1 MTTLFIKNGRVID
14 PASGKDGK
22 LGVLVRDGKVAD
34 VTSGSEVPDDARVID
49 AKGMIVAPGFID
61 MHVHLRDPGYEY
73 KEDIASGT
81 AAAVAGGVTSVLS
94 MPNTD
99 PVNDCASVTEYI
111 LEQASKVG
119 SANVY
124 PAGSITR
131 GLKGE
136 TLADIGDMARAG
148 VKAVTDDGRPV
159 VDSGVMRRA
168 MEYAMAF
175 DLLIISHS
183 EDLALAAS
191 GVMNEGAVS
200 VELGLRGIPAAA
212 EEAMVARD
220 IMIAE
225 LAGARLHL
233 AHVSTAGSVKL
244 VREAKGRGAK
254 VTAEVTPHHLTFT
267 EDAVSDYDPNTK
279 VNPPL
284 RTELDRRAV
293 IKALADGTI
302 DAIATDHAPHN
313 IIDKEAGFEEAAFG
327 LIGLET
333 MLPLALALVHD
344 KKITMKRMIEALTEA
359 PARILGLAGKG
370 TLAAGS
376 DADITIFDPD
386 ETWTVQ
392 SSKFKSKSRNT
403 PFEGLRVRGRVR
415 YTIVGGEVVHSAQ
428 KL

>member
-1 MTTLFIKNGRVID
+1 MGTLFIRDGRLID
-14 PASGKDGK
+14 PAAKKDGK
-22 LGVLVRDGKVAD
+22 FNVVVRDGKVD
-34 VTSGSEVPDDARVID
+34 ELTTSREAPEGARVID

-61 MHVHLRDPGYEY
+61 MHVHLRDPGFEY
-73 KEDIASGT
+73 KEDIESGT
-81 AAAVAGGVTSVLS
+81 AAAAAGGVTSVLC

-111 LEQASKVG
+111 LEQAEKVG
-119 SANVY
+119 HVNVY

-136 TLADIGDMARAG
+136 ALADIGDMARAG
-148 VKAVTDDGRPV
+148 VRAVTDDGRPV
-159 VDSGVMRRA
+159 MNAGVMRRA
-168 MEYAMAF
+168 MEYALAF
-175 DLLIISHS
+175 GLPVISHS
-183 EDLALAAS
+183 EDLTLSGS

-200 VELGLRGIPAAA
+200 VELGLCGIPSAA

-220 IMIAE
+220 IMLAE
-225 LAGARLHL
+225 LAGARLHI
-233 AHVSTAGSVKL
+233 AHVSTAGSVEL
-244 VREAKGRGAK
+244 IRDAKGRGAA
-254 VTAEVTPHHLTFT
+254 VTAEVTPHHLTLT

-327 LIGLET
+327 LVGLET
-333 MLPLALALVHD
+333 LLPLCLALVRN
-344 KKITMKRMIEALTEA
+344 KSATIKRVIEALTAA
-359 PARILGLAGKG
+359 PARILGLSGKG
-370 TLAAGS
+370 TLAAGY

-386 ETWTVQ
+386 EAWTVQ
-392 SSKFKSKSRNT
+392 SSRFKSKSRNT
-403 PFEGLRVRGRVR
+403 PFEGLRVTGRVR
-415 YTIVGGEVVHSAQ
+415 YTIVGGEVVHTA
-428 KL
+428 

>member
-14 PASGKDGK
+14 PASGNDGK
-22 LGVLVRDGKVAD
+22 LNVLVRDGKVAD
-34 VTSGSEVPDDARVID
+34 VTTSKETPEDARVID
-49 AKGMIVAPGFID
+49 AKGCIVAPGFID
-61 MHVHLRDPGYEY
+61 MHVHLRDPGFEY
-73 KEDIASGT
+73 KEDIESGT
-81 AAAVAGGVTSVLS
+81 AAAAAGGVTSVLC

-111 LEQASKVG
+111 LERAYRAG
-119 SANVY
+119 SVNVY

-136 TLADIGDMARAG
+136 ALADIGDMAEAG

-159 VDSGVMRRA
+159 MDAGVMRRA
-168 MEYAMAF
+168 MEYALAF
-175 DLLIISHS
+175 GLPVISHS
-183 EDLALAAS
+183 EDLSIAAS

-212 EEAMVARD
+212 EESMVARD
-220 IMIAE
+220 IMLSE
-225 LAGARLHL
+225 LAGARLHI
-233 AHVSTAGSVKL
+233 AHVSTAGSVEL
-244 VREAKGRGAK
+244 IREAKKKGVR
-254 VTAEVTPHHLTFT
+254 VTAEVTPHHLTLT

-284 RTELDRRAV
+284 RTEMDRRAV

-333 MLPLALALVHD
+333 MLPLTLALVND
-344 KKITMKRMIEALTEA
+344 RKITMKRMVEALTQA

-386 ETWTVQ
+386 ETWTIQ
-392 SSKFKSKSRNT
+392 PSKFKSKSRNT
-403 PFEGLRVRGRVR
+403 PFGGLRVRGRVKH
-415 YTIVGGEVVHSAQ
+415 TIIGGEVVYSS
-428 KL
+428 